1 MIKTN
6 QILVVG
12 WSLSVGK
19 IWKKTLNESE
29 VITEAKYTLQSE
41 NQQNQHR
48 PSASFT
54 FHVKKDK
61 RSPEDKV
68 E

>member
-19 IWKKTLNESE
+19 IRKKSLNESE
-29 VITEAKYTLQSE
+29 IITEAKYTLQSE
-41 NQQNQHR
+41 N
-48 PSASFT
+48 
-54 FHVKKDK
+54 
-61 RSPEDKV
+61 
-68 E
+68 